1 MNPFLYLTFSTAIL
15 AGCSSSAD
23 LYEADKKE
31 IAELQASFC
40 SCAKDQFR
48 YTKGE
53 DWKLVVTTCDDQLLS
68 SRHQWFRDA
77 EKVFLEKYP
86 DSSMSTINWKI
97 SKSVVYSALNY
108 CPSFQNKPLSD
119 IDEFIVEYEK
129 VKQQSI
135 TSTFSEKVKLI
146 DGITRRLGYA
156 IQKGQISDLT
166 TEFENSE
173 EFKKAK
179 PELESLKKF
188 IESNNSEAYTVNKIL
203 KGTTSYEVQLFFTG
217 KEGQVIASV
226 IYIVKHAA
234 VYPKILSTY
243 VTFKLND
250 SL

>member
-1 MNPFLYLTFSTAIL
+1 MKHFLYIAFTASFL
-15 AGCSSSAD
+15 AGCSSSSE
-23 LYEADKKE
+23 LYETDKKE

-77 EKVFLEKYP
+77 EKVFQEKYP

-97 SKSVVYSALNY
+97 SKSVVYSTLNY

-119 IDEFIVEYEK
+119 LDEFMVEYEK

-135 TSTFSEKVKLI
+135 ATYFSDKVKLI

-156 IQKGQISDLT
+156 IQKGQISDLS
-166 TEFENSE
+166 TEFENLAD
-173 EFKKAK
+173 FKKAK
-179 PELESLKKF
+179 PELEALKTF
-188 IESNNSEAYTVNKIL
+188 IASNNSETYTVNKVL
-203 KGTTSYEVQLFFTG
+203 KGTTSYEVQLFF
-217 KEGQVIASV
+217 EDNNHQVIASL
-226 IYIVKHAA
+226 IYIIKHAT
-234 VYPKILSTY
+234 VYPKILLTSI
-243 VTFKLND
+243 TFKRD
-250 SL
+250 